1 MSRGDGQPAMDN
13 ILGSVARATDAD
25 PRVLMGPLQGRLRSM
40 MLAFEEV
47 KTATY
52 EGLAADGE
60 VVATV
65 DGKGALLDLDIS
77 PYAMRD
83 FDHVALGLACARAIL
98 SAREA
103 LAEAMRS
110 AMESLPEV
118 DVNEDETLF
127 DPTSTWQRAME
138 ASGWV
143 R

>member
-1 MSRGDGQPAMDN
+1 
-13 ILGSVARATDAD
+13 
-25 PRVLMGPLQGRLRSM
+25 M